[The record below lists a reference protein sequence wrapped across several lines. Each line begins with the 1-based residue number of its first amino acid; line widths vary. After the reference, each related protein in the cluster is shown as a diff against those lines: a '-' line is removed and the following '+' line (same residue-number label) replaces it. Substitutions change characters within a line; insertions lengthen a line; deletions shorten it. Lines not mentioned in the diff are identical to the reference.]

1 MTPRAARPAAKPS
14 TSGDGRLT
22 IGTLAAA
29 TGIPAE
35 TIRTWERRYGFP
47 VPERKESG
55 HRLYP
60 LTAIPRLRRVAQAI
74 ARGHRPAEVVA
85 ASDPALDALLA
96 AVPVPERPV
105 AAAPVAPHDLV
116 GAARAFDADTL
127 RRAFHADWARLG
139 PLEFLER
146 RAAPFL
152 VAVGDGWEAGT
163 LDVRHEHFASGC
175 LGDFLRAVRA
185 PLDDRATGPIAVLA
199 TLPGE
204 LHGIGLQMAAVVF
217 AVHGWRALVLGVETP
232 PEQIAALA
240 RDVPVAV
247 IGLSVVRRR
256 DGRDPSLDVA
266 RLRRALPPAV
276 PMVVGGAGA
285 VRIKRPG
292 RSGPVQV
299 VTDLTTLDRWVRGG
313 AVAWAYDGRVP

>member
-1 MTPRAARPAAKPS
+1 MTPRAARTAPAGSAAAE
-14 TSGDGRLT
+14 GRLT

-55 HRLYP
+55 HRLYA
-60 LTAIPRLRRVAQAI
+60 LAAIPRLRRVALAI
-74 ARGHRPAEVVA
+74 ARGHRPAEVVP
-85 ASDPALDALLA
+85 ASDAALDALLA
-96 AVPVPERPV
+96 AVPLAPERP
-105 AAAPVAPHDLV
+105 AGTGAPPAPDDLI
-116 GAARAFDADTL
+116 GAARAFDGETL

-152 VAVGDGWEAGT
+152 LAIGDAWESGA

-175 LGDFLRAVRA
+175 LGDFLRTVRA
-185 PLDDRATGPIAVLA
+185 PLDDRAAGPIAVLA

-217 AVHGWRALVLGVETP
+217 ALHGWRALVLGVETP

-240 RDVPVAV
+240 RDVPIAAVAV
-247 IGLSVVRRR
+247 SVVRRR
-256 DGRDPSLDVA
+256 DGRDPSLDVQ
-266 RLRRALPPAV
+266 RLRRDLPRGV
-276 PMVVGGAGA
+276 PLLLGGAGA
-285 VRIKRPG
+285 ARVKATRAGRIGDVLP
-292 RSGPVQV
+292 
-299 VTDLTTLDRWVRGG
+299 DLVALDRWVRE
-313 AVAWAYDGRVP
+313 APAA